1 MKRESERGGHA
12 WVMRNAVEPN
22 HLILSS
28 DLAFRRVTRDTTVAH
43 EILRAAVMRLAGA
56 RVSPAGGAVV
66 VVDEEHASQGVVDAL
81 LPPGRQP
88 TGLDL

>member
-28 DLAFRRVTRDTTVAH
+28 DLAFRRVIYGGTRYTTRRCH
-43 EILRAAVMRLAGA
+43 AAGWCEGQPSRWC
-56 RVSPAGGAVV
+56 
-66 VVDEEHASQGVVDAL
+66 
-81 LPPGRQP
+81 GRC
-88 TGLDL
+88 G